1 MYPLR
6 TYRQNSQ
13 PYIIKII
20 AAHAVLMRLSA
31 EFVNI
36 NDVHYLLTNASY
48 ADTDSATDKLATDGI
63 IRLI

>member
-1 MYPLR
+1 
-6 TYRQNSQ
+6 
-13 PYIIKII
+13 
-20 AAHAVLMRLSA
+20 MRLSA